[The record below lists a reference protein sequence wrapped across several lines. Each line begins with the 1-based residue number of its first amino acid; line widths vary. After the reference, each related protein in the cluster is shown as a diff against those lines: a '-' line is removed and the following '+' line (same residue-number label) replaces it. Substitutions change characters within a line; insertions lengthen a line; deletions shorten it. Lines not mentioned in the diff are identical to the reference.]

1 MKLKMGDVIL
11 YSTSEEKSKL
21 KPNIGYILKIKEDGD
36 YVVLSSVVGT
46 ILYKKNIKEY
56 NIETIENVEIVR
68 NDIKS
73 YYEKQISELESQ
85 IKTVTSEEKEGKR
98 KERYIELQK
107 QIKTTAKNLYEST
120 NDHDFENRLKAITEM
135 KKSIFS
141 IELECVS
148 QIRIENRA
156 VKYKIKELER
166 QLKNSLDNI
175 SDEQINNAF
184 QF

>member
-46 ILYKKNIKEY
+46 VYRNIKEY

-85 IKTVTSEEKEGKR
+85 IKTVTSEEKEEKR

-148 QIRIENRA
+148 QIRIENGA

>member
-85 IKTVTSEEKEGKR
+85 IKTVTSEEKEEKR

-107 QIKTTAKNLYEST
+107 QIKATAKNLYEST

-148 QIRIENRA
+148 QIRRENRA

-184 QF
+184 KF

>member
-1 MKLKMGDVIL
+1 MGLTMGDVIL

-21 KPNIGYILKIKEDGD
+21 KYKVGYILKIKEDGD
-36 YVVLSSVVGT
+36 YVVLSSAVGT
-46 ILYKKNIKEY
+46 VYRNIKEY
-56 NIETIENVEIVR
+56 NIETIENVETVR
-68 NDIKS
+68 NDIKY
-73 YYEKQISELESQ
+73 YYEKQILELEGK
-85 IKTVTSEEKEGKR
+85 IKTVTSEEKEEEK
-98 KERYIELQK
+98 KETYLKLQK
-107 QIKTTAKNLYEST
+107 QIKATAKNLYEST

-148 QIRIENRA
+148 QIRIENGA